1 MTERALIPNAGV
13 PLPSHLL
20 DPDEKAIW
28 WDRPDPQRYALR
40 GAGFKIPF
48 SVFFV
53 GFSVFWMVGASKSGG
68 PFWMFGLMFFGAG
81 SWMLSEPLRRFW
93 QAKSMDYLLTDRRA
107 VVSTN
112 RSTESFAIGTMRSI
126 EASGHGQP
134 LGDVL
139 FVDRVIAGGEGP
151 NQIVKD
157 GFIGITDAQ
166 IVAREM
172 RRLQAAAA

>member
-1 MTERALIPNAGV
+1 
-13 PLPSHLL
+13 
-20 DPDEKAIW
+20 
-28 WDRPDPQRYALR
+28 
-40 GAGFKIPF
+40 
-48 SVFFV
+48 
-53 GFSVFWMVGASKSGG
+53 
-68 PFWMFGLMFFGAG
+68 
-81 SWMLSEPLRRFW
+81 MLSEPLRRFW
-93 QAKSMDYLLTDRRA
+93 QAKSMDYLLTERRA
-107 VVSTN
+107 VVSTK

-134 LGDVL
+134 FGDVL

-172 RRLQAAAA
+172 RRLQAAAP

>member
-53 GFSVFWMVGASKSGG
+53 GFSVFWMMGRPRPEGLSGC
-68 PFWMFGLMFFGAG
+68 
-81 SWMLSEPLRRFW
+81 S
-93 QAKSMDYLLTDRRA
+93 D
-107 VVSTN
+107 
-112 RSTESFAIGTMRSI
+112 
-126 EASGHGQP
+126 
-134 LGDVL
+134 
-139 FVDRVIAGGEGP
+139 
-151 NQIVKD
+151 
-157 GFIGITDAQ
+157 
-166 IVAREM
+166 
-172 RRLQAAAA
+172 